1 MFVDSM
7 REAGRTVMATVEC
20 EKPSALTAEGFG
32 LEVEPHLARLV
43 AQARRLTRDPVAADD
58 LVQDTLERGYRKR
71 ALFQPGTDLRAW
83 LLSIMRNVWISTYR
97 RRVAEPSTVSLDG
110 MDEVAVHRNALD
122 ASEGS
127 TVETSVVDELGE
139 SAILHVIAT
148 LPPSFRDVVL
158 LADVHGTP
166 YKTIADELRIP
177 VGSVCSRLS
186 RARQRLRGV
195 LRDEGQDVG
204 DLARAG

>member
-1 MFVDSM
+1 MSVHSM

-32 LEVEPHLARLV
+32 LEVEPHLARLI

-83 LLSIMRNVWISTYR
+83 LLSIMRNVWISTCR

-110 MDEVAVHRNALD
+110 MDEVA
-122 ASEGS
+122 
-127 TVETSVVDELGE
+127 
-139 SAILHVIAT
+139 LH
-148 LPPSFRDVVL
+148 
-158 LADVHGTP
+158 
-166 YKTIADELRIP
+166 
-177 VGSVCSRLS
+177 
-186 RARQRLRGV
+186 
-195 LRDEGQDVG
+195 
-204 DLARAG
+204 